1 MLKQLTCIVCPL
13 GCRVSAELQSEKYV
27 FSGNS
32 CSQGAEFAER
42 ELTAPKRSLTTTV
55 RTVFPDTPVIP
66 VRTNTDIPKHLIP
79 DVIKQLA
86 YIKIKDRIGIGTIVV
101 NDILE
106 IGCDIIVTSNI
117 LVEDRRATPASA
129 EAPPS

>member
-1 MLKQLTCIVCPL
+1 M
-13 GCRVSAELQSEKYV
+13 GCRVSAEFLNDKYI

-32 CSQGAEFAER
+32 CSQGTEFAER

-55 RTVFPDTPVIP
+55 RTVFPDIPVIP
-66 VRTNTDIPKHLIP
+66 VRTNADIPKHLISE
-79 DVIKQLA
+79 VIKKLA
-86 YIKIKDRIGIGTIVV
+86 YVQVKDRIGIGTVVV

-106 IGCDIIVTSNI
+106 TGCDIIVTSNI